1 MWVGRCPAQARSEVF
16 KALLSGGM
24 REGMEG
30 EVRIEDV
37 RAPVFKILL
46 QFAYSDTLPE
56 VCSASCWLHTD
67 CNTTCVCAGPVCL
80 SRAS

>member
-1 MWVGRCPAQARSEVF
+1 MWVGRCSAQARSEVF

-37 RAPVFKILL
+37 RAPVFRILL

-56 VCSASCWLHTD
+56 VRSASCWLLTN
-67 CNTTCVCAGPVCL
+67 CNTTCACAYSG
-80 SRAS
+80 